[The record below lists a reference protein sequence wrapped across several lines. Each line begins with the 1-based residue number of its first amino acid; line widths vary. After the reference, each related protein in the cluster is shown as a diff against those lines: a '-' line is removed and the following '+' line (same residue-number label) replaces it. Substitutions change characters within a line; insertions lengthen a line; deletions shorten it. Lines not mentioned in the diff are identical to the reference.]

1 MKKAIEKIY
10 LGIIFLFL
18 YAPILTLIVL
28 SFNSSKSRAN
38 WGGFTTQWYSE
49 MLSSDVIV
57 EALGNSLSIA
67 LFSAI
72 ISTIIG
78 LLACIGI
85 NAMGKGMKTAS
96 LTMNNIPMLNAEIV
110 TGLSLMICFGAFG
123 ISLGYGTILV
133 SHVAFCIPY
142 VILSIMP
149 RLKQTSAATYE
160 AAQDLGAT
168 PIQAFFQV
176 VLPDLMPGVLS
187 GFLMAFTMS
196 LDDFVISYFT
206 RGRGINT
213 ISTLVYSQV
222 RRGIVPT
229 MYALSTVIFLAVF
242 VFLLAQNFMPQ
253 QLEKLSRK
261 LHEKRAIKGGDE
273 QERGRKLAM
282 AAAAV
287 LVVLAVVFFLRPGG
301 DGEES
306 QEVVYV
312 YNCGE
317 YIDEAVIDIFEE
329 ETGIQVV
336 YDTFETLEAMYPII
350 EQGQSV
356 YDVVCPSDYMI
367 QKMIANGLLAEINFD
382 NVPNLEYIGQEYMES
397 CRGFDPEN
405 KYAVPYTWG
414 TVGILY
420 NTTMVDQ
427 EPNSWSVLWDE
438 RYEDEILMQKSV
450 RDAFAVALA
459 YQGNSINSTDPAEIY
474 AARDLLIAQKP
485 LVQAYVVDQVR
496 DKMIGGEAAMG
507 VIYSGEYLYCKGE
520 NPDLAYTVP
529 EEGSCLWL
537 DCWVIPANAENKE
550 NAEAWINFLCR
561 PDIAMMNFE
570 YITYAS
576 PNTAVIEALDE
587 EIVNDPG
594 VFADQ
599 AIMDRCEVF
608 TWLGAEVEEIYNT
621 SWTEVLAY
629 SDEAAGVEAV
639 DPDSEE

>member
-1 MKKAIEKIY
+1 MKKAIERLY
-10 LGIIFLFL
+10 LAIIFLFL
-18 YAPILTLIVL
+18 YAPIATLIVL

-49 MLSSDVIV
+49 MLSSEVIMD
-57 EALGNSLSIA
+57 ALGNSLSIA
-67 LFSAI
+67 LFSAV
-72 ISTIIG
+72 ISTVIG

-85 NAMGKGMKTAS
+85 NAMRKGPKTIC
-96 LTMNNIPMLNAEIV
+96 LTLNNIPMLNAEIV
-110 TGLSLMICFGAFG
+110 TGLSLMICFGVFG
-123 ISLGYGTILV
+123 VSLGYGTILV

-149 RLKQTSAATYE
+149 RLKQTSTATYE

-168 PIQAFFQV
+168 PLQAFFQV

-229 MYALSTVIFLAVF
+229 MYALSTVIFLAVL
-242 VFLLAQNFMPQ
+242 VFLLAQNFLPQ
-253 QLEKLSRK
+253 KLDKLTRK
-261 LHEKRAIKGGDE
+261 LHEKRSLKGGDE
-273 QERGRKLAM
+273 GGGKWVM
-282 AAAAV
+282 VAAG
-287 LVVLAVVFFLRPGG
+287 VLAVTALILLIVPGG
-301 DGEES
+301 EEKEE
-306 QEVVYV
+306 EVVYV

-329 ETGIQVV
+329 ETGIRVV

-350 EQGQSV
+350 EQGQAV

-367 QKMIANGLLAEINFD
+367 QKMIANDLLTPIDFS
-382 NVPNLEYIGQEYMES
+382 NVPNLEYIGQDYLQA
-397 CRGFDPEN
+397 CRSFDPNNE
-405 KYAVPYTWG
+405 YAVPYTWG

-420 NTTMVDQ
+420 NTKLMDEV
-427 EPNSWSVLWDE
+427 PNSWSILWDE
-438 RYEDEILMQKSV
+438 RYDNEILMQKSV

-459 YQGNSINSTDPAEIY
+459 YQGSSINATDPEEIL
-474 AARDLLIAQKP
+474 AARDLLMAQKP

-507 VIYSGEYLYCKGE
+507 VIYSGEYLYCHDE
-520 NPDLAYTVP
+520 NPDLAYVVP
-529 EEGSCLWL
+529 DEGSCVWF
-537 DCWVIPANAENKE
+537 DCWVIPKNAENKE

-576 PNTAVIEALDE
+576 PNTAVIAELDE

-594 VFADQ
+594 VFADE
-599 AIMDRCEVF
+599 ATMGRCEVF
-608 TWLGAEVEEIYNT
+608 TWLGDEVEEIYNE
-621 SWTEVLAY
+621 SWLEILAY